1 MHLHYGDPAANAQFF
16 TDATEYGLCSLML
29 SLGIDSGTQSTKT
42 IVLDSETGEIL
53 ASAQQAYGLIG
64 GLPPGHLEQDPSVW
78 VDAVDKTVRA
88 CLEQLGARKD
98 EVAAIGVSGQ
108 QHGCVVLDDD
118 DQPVRPAKLW
128 CDTSTVEQCE
138 QFAAEFGGAKG
149 LIDLAGNPILPGYTA
164 PKLLWLKENEP
175 ANFRRTK
182 TVLLPHDYLNFW
194 LTGEKKM
201 EYGDASGTGWMNVR
215 TRTWCEPILNFIDP
229 SLNDKIPRPGSS
241 RAPNGLLRDELRK
254 AWGLKQSPVVS
265 AGGGDN
271 MMGAI
276 GTGNITPG
284 CVTASLGT
292 SGTLYSYSATPVID
306 PQGEIAAFCDST
318 DAWLPLVCTMNVTV
332 ATEQARALFNWD
344 HATMEEQIRRIPAGA
359 EGLLFLPYLNGER
372 TPNLPNGSGVFHG
385 LSARTMTPAH
395 MARAVMEG
403 ATMGLAYGLNRF
415 RELGVE
421 PTEIRLTGGGSK
433 SAIWRQICADVFG
446 VSTVCLASA
455 EGAALGAAIQ
465 AAATAR
471 SAAGELGTLRELSSR
486 IAAPDEST
494 RAQPSGEAVALY
506 AELLKRQTG
515 LTRKLH
521 AAGYL

>member
-1 MHLHYGDPAANAQFF
+1 
-16 TDATEYGLCSLML
+16 ML

-53 ASAQQAYGLIG
+53 ASAQQGYGLID
-64 GLPPGHLEQDPSVW
+64 GLPPGHLEQDPRVW
-78 VDAVDKTVRA
+78 VEAMEKTVRA

-98 EVAAIGVSGQ
+98 EIAAIGVSGQ
-108 QHGCVVLDDD
+108 QHGCVVLDGN

-128 CDTSTVEQCE
+128 CDTSTVKQCE

-149 LIDLAGNPILPGYTA
+149 LIELTGNPILPGYTA
-164 PKLLWLKENEP
+164 PKLLWLKQNEP
-175 ANFRRTK
+175 GNFRRTEC
-182 TVLLPHDYLNFW
+182 VLLPHDYLNLW

-215 TRTWCEPILNFIDP
+215 TRAWSQPILDFIDP
-229 SLNDKIPRPGSS
+229 TLADKIPRVGSS
-241 RAPNGLLRDELRK
+241 RVPNGLLREELRQ
-254 AWGLKQSPVVS
+254 AWGLRQSPVVS

-292 SGTLYSYSATPVID
+292 SGTLYSYSATPVVD

-332 ATEQARALFNWD
+332 ATEQARSLFHWD
-344 HATMEEQIRRIPAGA
+344 HVTMEEQIRSVSAGA
-359 EGLLFLPYLNGER
+359 AGLLFLPYLNGER
-372 TPNLPNGSGVFHG
+372 TPNLPDGSGVFHG
-385 LSARTMTPAH
+385 LNGRNMNPAH

-433 SAIWRQICADVFG
+433 SVVWRQICADVFG
-446 VSTVCLASA
+446 VPTVCLASA

-471 SAAGELGTLRELSSR
+471 SAAGELGTLRELAGR

-494 RAQPSGEAVALY
+494 RSLPNKDAGAVY
-506 AELLKRQTG
+506 SELLSRQTG

-521 AAGYL
+521 SAGYL